1 MVGDKDKVS
10 LLVLKI
16 KSNEN
21 LFFIYIFL
29 IFDFLIYSIDHKMDA
44 FLLRLLVITTD
55 KKIKIFQPRILVFY

>member
-1 MVGDKDKVS
+1 MVRDKDKVS

-29 IFDFLIYSIDHKMDA
+29 IFDFLIYSIDHKYA
-44 FLLRLLVITTD
+44 CFFATVIG
-55 KKIKIFQPRILVFY
+55 YNY